1 MDAHIEVT
9 ESPGELAER
18 LAQDAMY
25 QAICTGN
32 PRAMARLQKEGSIQ
46 TTVDLRKEAPI
57 GQRQVESLLRF
68 MVSKEIERDME
79 DAEGDNVVYDGL
91 REHRV
96 LGKKK

>member
-1 MDAHIEVT
+1 MDAHIDVT

-32 PRAMARLQKEGSIQ
+32 PRAMARLQKEGSVETIL
-46 TTVDLRKEAPI
+46 DLRREAPV

-68 MVSKEIERDME
+68 MVSKETERDME
-79 DAEGDNVVYDGL
+79 DAEGDNIVYDGL
-91 REHRV
+91 GEHRV